1 MTIYE
6 PEEDSFFL
14 QKFVKKHF
22 EILEKKIEVSQKSQS
37 VFSGYSGGLVL
48 DMGTGSGIQALTAS
62 EKADL
67 VIALD
72 IDKKV
77 IKHCEKNI
85 NKENIKFFKSNIFQI
100 FEDNFFFYDKIED
113 ELKIYK
119 KKICDKEKMLILN
132 KKQIK
137 FDLIIFNPPYLPQEL
152 KKRDIRLEG
161 GKKGYEVIEKF
172 LNKVYNYL
180 KKDGNILLL
189 FSSFTGK
196 KKVNNLIL
204 KNKLKFI
211 ELEKKHIF
219 FEDLYVYYICK
230 N

>member
-1 MTIYE
+1 
-6 PEEDSFFL
+6 
-14 QKFVKKHF
+14 
-22 EILEKKIEVSQKSQS
+22 
-37 VFSGYSGGLVL
+37 
-48 DMGTGSGIQALTAS
+48 
-62 EKADL
+62 
-67 VIALD
+67 
-72 IDKKV
+72 
-77 IKHCEKNI
+77 
-85 NKENIKFFKSNIFQI
+85 
-100 FEDNFFFYDKIED
+100 
-113 ELKIYK
+113 
-119 KKICDKEKMLILN
+119 MLILN